1 MKALLLN
8 VSLITFFSLS
18 IVPISDDHSR
28 VRLQPIEG
36 ETSSDYINGNYID
49 VRILL

>member
-8 VSLITFFSLS
+8 VSLITFFLS
-18 IVPISDDHSR
+18 FVPVSDDHSR

-49 VRILL
+49 VRILM